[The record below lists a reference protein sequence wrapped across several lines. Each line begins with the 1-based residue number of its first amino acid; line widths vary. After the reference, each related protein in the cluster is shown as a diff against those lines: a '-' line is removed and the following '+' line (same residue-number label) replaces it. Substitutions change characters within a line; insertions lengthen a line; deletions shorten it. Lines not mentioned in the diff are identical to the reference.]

1 MSIAFWRNIGF
12 IYPFLI
18 GCQAKLPCKKV
29 KENDLISPYRIRHKM
44 QRQGEFLKS
53 WLQWRLLQERRIPAQ
68 VEKELRQYLECGIL
82 LGVCASEV

>member
-1 MSIAFWRNIGF
+1 MATCIARPLSSVCPRGPLARRLAC
-12 IYPFLI
+12 Y
-18 GCQAKLPCKKV
+18 
-29 KENDLISPYRIRHKM
+29 
-44 QRQGEFLKS
+44 QRRRPERTPLYKIVGEFLES